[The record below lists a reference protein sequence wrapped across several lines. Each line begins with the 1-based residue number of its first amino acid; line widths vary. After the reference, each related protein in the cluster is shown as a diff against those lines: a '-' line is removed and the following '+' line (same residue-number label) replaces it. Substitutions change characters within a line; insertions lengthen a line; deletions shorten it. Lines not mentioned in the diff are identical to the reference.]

1 MGRWVQAGPPGPA
14 RRGIRLR
21 NEAASRGKD
30 ACNGPAL
37 LADCGLQACARPSG
51 KPSSLRVGYEV
62 RPAPGRRPGEAI
74 FFFFFFFF
82 KNSCR
87 EDSIPSY
94 LHLDARAR
102 RLYN

>member
-1 MGRWVQAGPPGPA
+1 MGGWVQAGPPGPA

-37 LADCGLQACARPSG
+37 LADCCLQAYARPSG

-74 FFFFFFFF
+74 FFL
-82 KNSCR
+82 NSCR